1 QRFEPKSLD
10 KRNVTF
16 IVNNYTEM
24 QDAANAL
31 ERQHSMAE
39 SRMIVSIE
47 GLLGRD
53 LKAAGDEDVAQLTD
67 DKCRKA
73 LCMMLKLH
81 AHQCVSN
88 VTSEAR
94 YSVRQAGYDHLD
106 DVSEK
111 YEKLAKQLAAKV
123 DRLEEEVQEYER
135 AAASTAKVH
144 RELRDIAKK
153 IMLLL
158 KDKPTSAIA
167 KETEDE
173 RVPKAQFDAL
183 QKQCGDLMEKNKQ
196 LSDDVDCMRI
206 DRERKQ
212 EEIDRLRAQL
222 DKIRAEKNASGAA
235 KGAKKTKK

>member
-1 QRFEPKSLD
+1 
-10 KRNVTF
+10 
-16 IVNNYTEM
+16 
-24 QDAANAL
+24 
-31 ERQHSMAE
+31 
-39 SRMIVSIE
+39 MIVSIE

-123 DRLEEEVQEYER
+123 DRLEEEGSVYLTER
-135 AAASTAKVH
+135 
-144 RELRDIAKK
+144 
-153 IMLLL
+153 
-158 KDKPTSAIA
+158 TSG
-167 KETEDE
+167 
-173 RVPKAQFDAL
+173 F
-183 QKQCGDLMEKNKQ
+183 
-196 LSDDVDCMRI
+196 
-206 DRERKQ
+206 
-212 EEIDRLRAQL
+212 LRACSVRTAHSRSQ
-222 DKIRAEKNASGAA
+222 SS
-235 KGAKKTKK
+235 